1 MIPTT
6 PQEYEHK
13 NCVVVPLAFF
23 DKLMR
28 CYYGTG
34 PRDGDP
40 QYQFT
45 PENPSSEVIP
55 DISALKD
62 ITIAMEGPKGYE
74 ARGVAAEKLKAKE
87 RGTRHHKTTE
97 EQSRPSKSN

>member
-13 NCVVVPLAFF
+13 NSVVVPLGFF

-34 PRDGDP
+34 PRDGEKP
-40 QYQFT
+40 YQVV
-45 PENPSSEVIP
+45 PENPTTQVIP
-55 DISALKD
+55 EISELKNT
-62 ITIAMEGPKGYE
+62 TIGIDTPKGYK
-74 ARGVAAEKLKAKE
+74 AKGIAEKKLKAKQS
-87 RGTRHHKTTE
+87 GTRHDKTTE
-97 EQSRPSKSN
+97 E